1 MTKWN
6 RHNSRLVGKW
16 LLVTVYDACRK
27 AERVIEA
34 HRPDHQEGER
44 HFPLDYV

>member
-16 LLVTVYDACRK
+16 LLVMVHDACRT
-27 AERVIEA
+27 AEHLIEEQ
-34 HRPDHQEGER
+34 RPDHQ
-44 HFPLDYV
+44 